1 MTNITLFSQIIN
13 KLSRY
18 NFTKIVEKHKSDRY
32 NKGIN
37 SWTHLVSM
45 LFCHL
50 AKANSLREISNGLK
64 SATGNLNH
72 LGINYKCPSKSTLSY
87 INEKR
92 TWKVFKDYYFE
103 LLNKFQTIA
112 GFKQVKFKI
121 RKRILLLDST
131 TISLCL
137 SLYNWAR
144 YRQAKGAIKLHTLL
158 DYSGCLPIYVNMTD
172 GRKHDVEVA
181 KQMNLPPD
189 SVVVAD
195 RAYLDFKLL
204 YKWHEKGIN
213 FVIRLKEPIIYM
225 DMKENLLPEGKDEH
239 ILKDELIMLID
250 SKDKYPKKL
259 RRVVVWDDK
268 NEQTIEL
275 ITNNFYWTAS
285 TVAELYKQRWQIEI
299 FFKELK
305 QHLKINSFVGTSQ
318 NAVLIQIWTALITLL
333 VLKFLKQIAKYN
345 WSLSN
350 LVAFLRMN
358 LFVKI
363 LLQQWL
369 DKPFKPPH
377 EVIFVQQTNLF

>member
-1 MTNITLFSQIIN
+1 MSNITLFSQIIN
-13 KLSRY
+13 KLNRY
-18 NFTKIVEKHKSDRY
+18 SFNKIVERHKSDRFS
-32 NKGIN
+32 KGIN

-50 AKANSLREISNGLK
+50 AKANSLREISNGLR
-64 SATGNLNH
+64 SSTGNLNH
-72 LGINYKCPSKSTLSY
+72 LGINNKCPSKSSLSY
-87 INEKR
+87 INKNRNWEL
-92 TWKVFKDYYFE
+92 FKDYYFE
-103 LLNKFQTIA
+103 LLNKYQTIA
-112 GFKQVKFKI
+112 GFKQIKFRIK
-121 RKRILLLDST
+121 KRILLLDST

-144 YRQAKGAIKLHTLL
+144 YRQTKGAIKLHTLL
-158 DYSGCLPIYVNMTD
+158 DYNGCLPVYVNMTD
-172 GRKHDVEVA
+172 GRKHDVEIA
-181 KQMNLPPD
+181 KSLNLPSD

-213 FVIRLKEPIIYM
+213 FVIRLKEPITYI
-225 DMKENLLPEGKDEH
+225 DVKENPLPEGKDEH
-239 ILKDELIMLID
+239 ILKDELVMLID

-259 RRVVVWDDK
+259 RRVAVWDHK
-268 NEQTIEL
+268 NQQTIEL

-285 TVAELYKQRWQIEI
+285 TIAELYKQRWMIEI

-305 QHLKINSFVGTSQ
+305 QHLKINSFVGTSR

-363 LLQQWL
+363 VLQEWL
-369 DKPFKPPH
+369 DKPFKPPR
-377 EVIFVQQTNLF
+377 EAILNQQMNLF